1 MGSLMKSHAKLKKYC
16 ANEEE
21 ENSSSATALLTQI
34 QFVSDVIHELQVRG
48 TQTLFRVL
56 RRCAFRRRIRA
67 RIRARVALR
76 YSLVF
81 CDLPASLMRE
91 LGDKWL

>member
-1 MGSLMKSHAKLKKYC
+1 MGSLRKCYAKQLKYR
-16 ANEEE
+16 AEEE
-21 ENSSSATALLTQI
+21 EEMGSSSTKLMTQM
-34 QFVSDVIHELQVRG
+34 QFVSEVMRELQVRG

-76 YSLVF
+76 HSLVF
-81 CDLPASLMRE
+81 GNLPASLMRE